1 MVRYLGGLDE
11 KIAHVVELHPYHTL
25 DELSSLARKVE
36 IQKRSRGKLGPTKP
50 LNCPYPS
57 QRPAYINPKPN
68 NSSNPKPP
76 PPPTHKTA
84 PQTRPNPAPNAFKRC
99 FRCQGLGH
107 IASECPNKRVVT
119 LVEYQTHEEEMEEE
133 GGKEVCFNEPI
144 EEVEEGPDE
153 GELLVVRKVLSG
165 LASQHELEQREA
177 IFHSR
182 CTIGGKVCSL
192 IIDGGSCTNVASQSM
207 VAKLKLE
214 VLPHSKPYTLQ
225 WLNEGKGLQVS
236 SRCLVS
242 LGIGKTYQDKVWCD
256 IIPMSACHI
265 LLGRPWLFDR
275 EVIYDGYLNTYSFF
289 KEGKRITLTPIQSS
303 QPLTPQ
309 KTPPKSL
316 LLNPHVEV
324 NEANLSLRTN
334 SKQAGEYDGD
344 HPPNDHTNIRKGGGS
359 SMEAEEVQDM
369 ARKQLKQSNSA
380 HGTSPGN

>member
-1 MVRYLGGLDE
+1 M
-11 KIAHVVELHPYHTL
+11 
-25 DELSSLARKVE
+25 
-36 IQKRSRGKLGPTKP
+36 
-50 LNCPYPS
+50 
-57 QRPAYINPKPN
+57 
-68 NSSNPKPP
+68 
-76 PPPTHKTA
+76 
-84 PQTRPNPAPNAFKRC
+84 
-99 FRCQGLGH
+99 GH
-107 IASECPNKRVVT
+107 ISSECPNKKIVT
-119 LVEYQTHEEEMEEE
+119 LAEYQASFGEFEREEKK
-133 GGKEVCFNEPI
+133 GGEEVCLNEPI

-165 LASQHELEQREA
+165 LASQHELDQREA

-182 CTIGGKVCSL
+182 CTIGGKVCDL

-242 LGIGKTYQDKVWCD
+242 LGIGKTYQDEVWCD
-256 IIPMSACHI
+256 IIPMNACHI

-275 EVIYDGYLNTYSFF
+275 EVIYDGYLNTYSFL
-289 KEGKRITLTPIQSS
+289 KEGKRITLTPIQPS
-303 QPLTPQ
+303 QPLTPE

-316 LLNPHVEV
+316 LLSPHVKT
-324 NEANLSLRTN
+324 NEETSSLRTN

-344 HPPNDHTNIRKGGGS
+344 HPPNVHTNIREGGGES
-359 SMEAEEVQDM
+359 KEAKEVQYR
-369 ARKQLKQSNSA
+369 ASNKLKQSNSA